1 MPLFSERLSAWTS
14 LSDTFV
20 SFFGHLPGAFWLDRE
35 HHPTARYSVIGAGV
49 PAKEFRPSMAVEA
62 LDVPFSF
69 RPGYIGV
76 IHYGSSAKDMREH
89 ELLSVDRAFVYDH
102 DAKAMYFIGDFETRE
117 AFDDWHRAALLRLA
131 LVGGECSSYE
141 LSKPAATSAELAA
154 VDSRADYLAK
164 IRRVKDHIAAGDVY
178 QLCLTT
184 KLRGEFTGDPLSF
197 FLRLRREHPA
207 PYASFIRLPGSTY
220 ASISPELFISAHGSR
235 IVSSPIK
242 GTRSRSEDLERD
254 QELMNQLGSDLK
266 ERAENL
272 MIVDLIRND
281 MSVACDPE
289 SIQVENLLAI
299 RSYSTVHQLVS
310 DVSGVLSEGNTS
322 LDALAALFP
331 GGSMTGA
338 PKIRAMELIEKLEV
352 EKRAGYSGAIGWIAQ
367 SGDMELGMVI
377 RTAIFEDDKVSI
389 GIGGGITSD
398 SAPEAEHEEI
408 QLKAT
413 ALASTLGAQLRW

>member
-20 SFFGHLPGAFWLDRE
+20 SFFGHLSGAFWLDRE

-49 PAKEFRPSMAVEA
+49 PTKEFRPSMAVEA

-164 IRRVKDHIAAGDVY
+164 IRKVKDHIAAGDVY

-220 ASISPELFISAHGSR
+220 VSISPELFISAHGSR

-310 DVSGVLSEGNTS
+310 DVSGELSEGNTS

-352 EKRAGYSGAIGWIAQ
+352 EERGGYSGAIGWIAQ

-377 RTAIFEDDKVSI
+377 RTAIFEEDKVSI

>member
-1 MPLFSERLSAWTS
+1 
-14 LSDTFV
+14 
-20 SFFGHLPGAFWLDRE
+20 
-35 HHPTARYSVIGAGV
+35 
-49 PAKEFRPSMAVEA
+49 
-62 LDVPFSF
+62 
-69 RPGYIGV
+69 
-76 IHYGSSAKDMREH
+76 
-89 ELLSVDRAFVYDH
+89 
-102 DAKAMYFIGDFETRE
+102 
-117 AFDDWHRAALLRLA
+117 
-131 LVGGECSSYE
+131 
-141 LSKPAATSAELAA
+141 
-154 VDSRADYLAK
+154 
-164 IRRVKDHIAAGDVY
+164 
-178 QLCLTT
+178 
-184 KLRGEFTGDPLSF
+184 F

-310 DVSGVLSEGNTS
+310 DVSGQLSEGNTS
-322 LDALAALFP
+322 LDSLAALFP

>member
-49 PAKEFRPSMAVEA
+49 TAKEFRPSMAVEA

-76 IHYGSSAKDMREH
+76 IHYGSPAKDVKKY

-102 DAKAMYFIGDFETRE
+102 DAKAMYFIGEFETRE

-310 DVSGVLSEGNTS
+310 DVSGQLSEGNTS
-322 LDALAALFP
+322 LDSLAALFP

-352 EKRAGYSGAIGWIAQ
+352 EKRAGYSGAIGWIAH

-398 SAPEAEHEEI
+398 SEPEAEHEEI

>member
-102 DAKAMYFIGDFETRE
+102 DAKAMYFIGEFETRE

-207 PYASFIRLPGSTY
+207 PYASFIRLPSRTY

-310 DVSGVLSEGNTS
+310 DVSGELSEGNTS

>member
-35 HHPTARYSVIGAGV
+35 HHPNSRYSVIGAGV
-49 PAKEFRPSMAVEA
+49 PAADFSPSMAKEN

-76 IHYGSSAKDMREH
+76 IQYGSSAKDLREY
-89 ELLSVDRAFVYDH
+89 ELLRVDRAFVYDH
-102 DAKAMYFIGDFETRE
+102 DAKAMYFIGEFETRE

-141 LSKPAATSAELAA
+141 LSKPAATSAELTA
-154 VDSRADYLAK
+154 VDSKSDYLAK

-207 PYASFIRLPGSTY
+207 PYASFIRLPDRTY
-220 ASISPELFISAHGSR
+220 ASISPELFVSAHGSR

-242 GTRSRSEDLERD
+242 GTRSRSMDVAID

-281 MSVACDPE
+281 MSIACDPE

-310 DVSGVLSEGNTS
+310 DVSGQLSEGNS
-322 LDALAALFP
+322 SIDALAALFP

-338 PKIRAMELIEKLEV
+338 PKIRAMELIEQLEV
-352 EKRAGYSGAIGWIAQ
+352 EKRAGYSGAIGWIAE

-398 SAPEAEHEEI
+398 SEPEAEHEEI

-413 ALASTLGAQLRW
+413 ALASTLGAQVRW

>member
-76 IHYGSSAKDMREH
+76 IHYGSSAKNLNEY

-102 DAKAMYFIGDFETRE
+102 DSKAMYFIGEFETRE

-141 LSKPAATSAELAA
+141 LSKPAATSALLAA

-310 DVSGVLSEGNTS
+310 DVSGELSEGNTS

>member
-310 DVSGVLSEGNTS
+310 DVSGELSEGNTS

-338 PKIRAMELIEKLEV
+338 PKIRAMELIEQLEI
-352 EKRAGYSGAIGWIAQ
+352 EKRGGYSGAIGWIAQ

-398 SAPEAEHEEI
+398 SEPEAEHEEI

>member
-310 DVSGVLSEGNTS
+310 DVSGQLSEGNTS

>member
-76 IHYGSSAKDMREH
+76 IHYGSTAKNLNEY

-102 DAKAMYFIGDFETRE
+102 DAKAMYFIGEFETRE

-207 PYASFIRLPGSTY
+207 PYASFIRLPSRTY

-310 DVSGVLSEGNTS
+310 DVSGELSEGNTS